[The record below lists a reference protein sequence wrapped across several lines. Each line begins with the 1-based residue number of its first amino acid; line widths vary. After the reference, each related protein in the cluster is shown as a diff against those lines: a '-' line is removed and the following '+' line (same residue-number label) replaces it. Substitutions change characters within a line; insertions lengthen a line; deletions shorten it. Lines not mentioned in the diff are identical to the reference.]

1 MKKYKVSLKQ
11 NEIDKFESEIL
22 KLTKGA
28 FKNINQFCEYANF
41 DDDENIFVA
50 LTYAQYVE
58 LLLNGICEV
67 LKLKKSQIS
76 KRVGYSDSYIQASI
90 YNTKN
95 KVTKRN
101 FKIIIEIEN
110 KLIQKFMKNR
120 VIAGQIKNYIQ
131 AKFNSDINLNYIAAS
146 SISRQK
152 PQNTIVEV
160 INPNDEQNKTS
171 EKLVTFKE
179 TGSYLVTGVAKGFE
193 IKKTIDSFNKY
204 EAAIKFY
211 ELFSNEYNFGI
222 DVLKVESIKNEVKDD
237 K

>member
-50 LTYAQYVE
+50 LTYTQYVE
-58 LLLNGICEV
+58 LLFNGICEV

-76 KRVGYSDSYIQASI
+76 RRVGYSESYIQASI

-120 VIAGQIKNYIQ
+120 VIANKINNYIQ
-131 AKFNSDINLNYIAAS
+131 VKFNNDVNLNYIAAS

-160 INPNDEQNKTS
+160 INSKDG
-171 EKLVTFKE
+171 EKNGENFVKSKE
-179 TGSYLVTGVAKGFE
+179 KGSYQVTGVAKGFE
-193 IKKTIDSFNKY
+193 IKKIIDSFNEY
-204 EAAIKFY
+204 EAAIMFH
-211 ELFSNEYNFGI
+211 ELFSDEYNMGI
-222 DVLKVESIKNEVKDD
+222 DVLKVESVKNEVEND
-237 K
+237 